1 MFLEDS
7 DVPYRDF
14 QRQRR
19 AFRTDQG
26 FFNWFQAQN
35 ADVLCIQELKA
46 QEKDIPAEVAGLPGY
61 QAFFHCAE
69 KKGYSGC
76 GIWCRRKPD
85 EVRYGF
91 GDPEFD
97 AEGAMLRRSLVISA
111 SSPAISHR
119 LLVRGTSGGE
129 VPLPRILPEA

>member
-1 MFLEDS
+1 MFRIVTFNANGVRSAL
-7 DVPYRDF
+7 
-14 QRQRR
+14 
-19 AFRTDQG
+19 TKG

-97 AEGAMLRRSLVISA
+97 AERRSLVISA

-119 LLVRGTSGGE
+119 APRPRNVRRRSSASSH
-129 VPLPRILPEA
+129 PS

>member
-1 MFLEDS
+1 MFRIVTFNANGVRSAL
-7 DVPYRDF
+7 
-14 QRQRR
+14 
-19 AFRTDQG
+19 TKG

-85 EVRYGF
+85 GSAT
-91 GDPEFD
+91 DSAIPSLMPK
-97 AEGAMLRRSLVISA
+97 AAMLRRSLVISA

-119 LLVRGTSGGE
+119 APRPRNVRRRSSASSH
-129 VPLPRILPEA
+129 PS